1 MRQIGS
7 MVELRRAIDALDAKL
22 VSLLAQRSR
31 LIDRAA
37 ELKPGE
43 GLPARIEA
51 RVEAVVAHVR
61 ACAEAEALEPELVEA
76 LWRLLIDW
84 SIRREE
90 AALGSPGK
98 RD

>member
-1 MRQIGS
+1 MTQIGS
-7 MVELRRAIDALDAKL
+7 MVELRSAIDALDAKL
-22 VSLLAQRSR
+22 VSLLAQRAR

-43 GLPARIEA
+43 GLPARIEE

-61 ACAEAEALEPELVEA
+61 ARAEAEDLEPELVEA

-90 AALGSPGK
+90 AALGPPRQG
-98 RD
+98 D